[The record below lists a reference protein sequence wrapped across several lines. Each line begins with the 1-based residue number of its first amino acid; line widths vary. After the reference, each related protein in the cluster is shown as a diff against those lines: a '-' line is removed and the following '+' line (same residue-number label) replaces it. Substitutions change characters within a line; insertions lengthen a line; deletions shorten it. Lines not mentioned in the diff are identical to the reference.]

1 MSNYKDIALNKI
13 AYHEYFVDEKYETG
27 ISLDGAEVKSARL
40 GNLTLK
46 DSFCLITERGVVIK
60 NMHIAIYD
68 KSGAFN
74 AKDAKRDRLLLL
86 HKSEIRRLRAKV
98 TQKGYALVPLKAYLK
113 DALIKIEIGL
123 CRGKHTYDKKETLK
137 QADIKR
143 DTERQINR
151 YK

>member
-13 AYHEYFVDEKYETG
+13 AYHEYFVDEKYEVG
-27 ISLDGAEVKSARL
+27 ISLDGAEVKSIRQ

-46 DSFCLITERGVVIK
+46 DSFCLITEKGVMVK
-60 NMHIAIYD
+60 NMHVALYE

-74 AKDAKRDRLLLL
+74 FRDAKRDRLLLL

-98 TQKGYALVPLKAYLK
+98 TQKGYALVPLKVYLK
-113 DALIKIEIGL
+113 DALIKMEIGL